1 VHNDHLGSPKLVYT
15 KANVLRWRWMTE
27 PFGTTAPE
35 NTPTAGQAA
44 FAQPIRFPGQYHD
57 TESNLFYNHFRTY
70 DPTSS
75 RYTQSDPIGLAGG
88 INTYAYVGGNPI
100 SRTDPKGLYWFQQG
114 WQARDPLV
122 GREGSPV
129 EPGGGISNFI
139 ERYVPAG
146 RTLAEI
152 HDPLVGAL
160 TRAGVP
166 DLIANVPTMVP
177 SYVAGIALEILR
189 SLGLQPQPK
198 PPNMC
203 PR

>member
-1 VHNDHLGSPKLVYT
+1 
-15 KANVLRWRWMTE
+15 
-27 PFGTTAPE
+27 
-35 NTPTAGQAA
+35 
-44 FAQPIRFPGQYHD
+44 
-57 TESNLFYNHFRTY
+57 
-70 DPTSS
+70 
-75 RYTQSDPIGLAGG
+75 
-88 INTYAYVGGNPI
+88 
-100 SRTDPKGLYWFQQG
+100 LYWFQQG
-114 WQARDPLV
+114 WQARDPIV

-166 DLIANVPTMVP
+166 DLIANVPTMFP
-177 SYVAGIALEILR
+177 SYVAGIALEIHR
-189 SLGLQPQPK
+189 SLGLEPQPK